1 MVSSSRPGS
10 SFLKSWELARE
21 LLQLARASGDTEL
34 LLQAYSANT
43 NIALWRNQI
52 DDACRYARAAIAQP
66 GIASRSTLEGL
77 DPRVTS
83 LAYLSW
89 VYWRQHRTS
98 DALAASRR
106 DRKSTRLNSSH

>member
-1 MVSSSRPGS
+1 MRISDWSSDVCS
-10 SFLKSWELARE
+10 SDLFLKSWELARE

-66 GIASRSTLEGL
+66 GIASRSTLEDRQIVVEGKNVSV
-77 DPRVTS
+77 RV
-83 LAYLSW
+83 
-89 VYWRQHRTS
+89 
-98 DALAASRR
+98 ALGCRR
-106 DRKSTRLNSSH
+106 SIKTKNKHLRK

>member
-43 NIALWRNQI
+43 NIALWRHQI
-52 DDACRYARAAIAQP
+52 ADACRYARAAIAQP
-66 GIASRSTLEGL
+66 GIASRSTHGGL
-77 DPRVTS
+77 DPRVTR
-83 LAYLSW
+83 LPALSW
-89 VYWRQHRTS
+89 VYWRQPRTDAARDAHR
-98 DALAASRR
+98 R
-106 DRKSTRLNSSH
+106 